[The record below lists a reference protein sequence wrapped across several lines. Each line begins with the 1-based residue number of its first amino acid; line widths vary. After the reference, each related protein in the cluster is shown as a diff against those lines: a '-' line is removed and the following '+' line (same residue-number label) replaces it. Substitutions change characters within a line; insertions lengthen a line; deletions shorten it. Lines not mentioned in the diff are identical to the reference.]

1 MSYIDGKPLNQI
13 REMPNPKEIYETLI
27 SLIFKFGE
35 MGIIHGDFNEF
46 NLLLDS
52 KGKVFVIDFPQIIS
66 IKHPNAEL

>member
-1 MSYIDGKPLNQI
+1 MKHNALG
-13 REMPNPKEIYETLI
+13 
-27 SLIFKFGE
+27 FWGFGVL
-35 MGIIHGDFNEF
+35 GEF